1 MKEKIAVLMG
11 GHSLERDVSFASGKR
26 VAAALKKLGYRVVRV
41 DVDEHVV
48 TNLKR
53 EKVDLC
59 FIALHGKFGEDG
71 TIQEL
76 LEIMGIPYTG
86 AGVLAS
92 MIGMDKAL
100 SKEIFRLEDIPT
112 PDFYA
117 LSTGAIKEM
126 GASAVLKDVV
136 EKIGLPLVVKPS
148 SQGSALGIKF
158 VNDESEL
165 PSALLGA
172 LSYDEKVILE
182 EYIKGTEVAV
192 SVLGNARPH
201 PLPAVEIVPKKGFF
215 DFEAMYTMG
224 MTEYFVPAR
233 LTPEKTREV
242 QAIAVKT
249 FKALKCKGVA
259 RVDFIIGR
267 DEVPYVLELN
277 TIPGMT
283 ETSLLPMAAQEAG
296 MTFEELVDRIVKL
309 ALPVKM
315 PS

>member
-1 MKEKIAVLMG
+1 MKKEKIAVLMG
-11 GHSLERDVSFASGKR
+11 GHSLERDVSLHSGKR
-26 VAAALKKLGYRVVRV
+26 VTTALKKLGYRVVQI

-48 TNLKR
+48 NNLRKER
-53 EKVDLC
+53 PNLC
-59 FIALHGKFGEDG
+59 FITLHGKFGEDG

-100 SKEIFRLEDIPT
+100 SKEIFRLEGIPT

-126 GASAVLKDVV
+126 GASGALKDIIT
-136 EKIGLPLVVKPS
+136 KIGLPLVVKPS
-148 SQGSALGIKF
+148 AQGSALGIKF
-158 VNDESEL
+158 VYKEEEL

-172 LSYDEKVILE
+172 LSFDDKVILE
-182 EYIKGTEVAV
+182 KFIEGTEVAV
-192 SVLGNARPH
+192 SVIGNARPKA
-201 PLPAVEIVPKKGFF
+201 LPAVEIAPKKGFF

-233 LTPEKTREV
+233 LDAEMAKRV
-242 QAIAVKT
+242 QKLAVRVYQV
-249 FKALKCKGVA
+249 LKCKGAA
-259 RVDFIIGR
+259 RVDFIIGKK
-267 DEVPYVLELN
+267 DKVPYVIELN

-283 ETSLLPMAAQEAG
+283 DTSLLPMAAAEAG
-296 MTFEELVDRIVKL
+296 ITFEELVDRLVKI
-309 ALPVKM
+309 ALK
-315 PS
+315 S

>member
-11 GHSLERDVSFASGKR
+11 GHSLERDVSLHSGKR
-26 VAAALKKLGYRVVRV
+26 VTMALKKLGYRVAQI

-48 TNLKR
+48 SNLKKER
-53 EKVDLC
+53 PNLC

-100 SKEIFRLEDIPT
+100 SKEIFKLEGIPT

-126 GASAVLKDVV
+126 GASGALKDIIT
-136 EKIGLPLVVKPS
+136 KIGLPLVVKPS
-148 SQGSALGIKF
+148 AQGSALGIKF
-158 VNDESEL
+158 VYKEEEL

-172 LSYDEKVILE
+172 LSFDDKVILE
-182 EYIKGTEVAV
+182 KFIEGTEVAV
-192 SVLGNARPH
+192 SVIGNARPKA
-201 PLPAVEIVPKKGFF
+201 LPAVEIAPKKGFF

-233 LTPEKTREV
+233 LDAEMAKKV
-242 QAIAVKT
+242 QKLAVKVYQV
-249 FKALKCKGVA
+249 LKCKGAA
-259 RVDFIIGR
+259 RVDFIISKK
-267 DEVPYVLELN
+267 DKVPYVIELN

-283 ETSLLPMAAQEAG
+283 DTSLFPMAAAEAG
-296 MTFEELVDRIVKL
+296 ITFEELVDRLVQI
-309 ALPVKM
+309 ALKK
-315 PS
+315 